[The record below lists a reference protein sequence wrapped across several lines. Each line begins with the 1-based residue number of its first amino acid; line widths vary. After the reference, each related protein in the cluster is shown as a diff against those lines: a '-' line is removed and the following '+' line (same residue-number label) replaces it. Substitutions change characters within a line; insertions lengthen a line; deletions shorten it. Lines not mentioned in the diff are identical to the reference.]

1 MRAFVLW
8 WCSLMPMGRIS
19 YATNVPL
26 GIAGALFLKEYLMY
40 NLQKKENVQAVMSSG
55 LE

>member
-1 MRAFVLW
+1 MRAFTSW
-8 WCSLMPMGRIS
+8 WRSLTPMGRIS

-40 NLQKKENVQAVMSSG
+40 NLQKKENARVTVSSG
-55 LE
+55 SE